1 MKEPCATVMQA
12 LASIRSADEITGFI
26 WGLCNAE
33 GAKPVTEA
41 EWARIA
47 HKKIELKGKYR

>member
-1 MKEPCATVMQA
+1 MKERCATVTRA

-26 WGLCNAE
+26 WGLRNAE

-41 EWARIA
+41 EWALIA
-47 HKKIELKGKYR
+47 HRKIELSAKSR

>member
-1 MKEPCATVMQA
+1 VKEHCATVMQA

-26 WGLCNAE
+26 WGLRNAE

-41 EWARIA
+41 EWAAIA
-47 HKKIELKGKYR
+47 RRKIELMRAV